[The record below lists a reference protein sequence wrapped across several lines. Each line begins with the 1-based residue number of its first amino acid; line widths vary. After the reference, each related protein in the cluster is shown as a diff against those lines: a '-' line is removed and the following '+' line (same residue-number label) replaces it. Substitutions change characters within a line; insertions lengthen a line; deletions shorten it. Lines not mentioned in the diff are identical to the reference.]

1 MNEYTISL
9 PFPPNTIFGI
19 GLFFLIWLFGITVL
33 LLLQNRKF
41 GRLFRG
47 FKVSDLDELIASHA
61 NALLKMQKS
70 IDTLQKD
77 VLDLRATLR
86 QTLSKRKIIRY
97 SPFGHGDSMQSFSLA
112 LLDYEGE
119 GVVLTS
125 LQTQD
130 GSSRMY
136 GKPIIRGKSEFRL
149 SPEEERAIKEALK

>member
-1 MNEYTISL
+1 MNDYTLTL
-9 PFPPNTIFGI
+9 PFPPNIILGF
-19 GLFFLIWLFGITVL
+19 GLFVLFWLLGITL
-33 LLLQNRKF
+33 LLILQNRKF

-47 FKVSDLDELIASHA
+47 SKVSDLDELIASHA
-61 NALLKMQKS
+61 NALLRIQKD
-70 IDTLQKD
+70 IDTLQKNVID
-77 VLDLRATLR
+77 IRATIR
-86 QTLSKRKIIRY
+86 RTLSKRKIIRY

-112 LLDYEGE
+112 LLDYDGK

-136 GKPIIRGKSEFRL
+136 GKPIEAGKSEFRL